1 MAVKFYLEPLASDF
15 GEYQYMSGP
24 QFSCD
29 QEIGNQ
35 QVDMLYAKLWDN
47 PCPMTFRINYLALQ
61 YNTRLY
67 DWVQQTYGLKR
78 PEYVVLYSLSL
89 ADGGSARDVSR
100 TSGFP
105 KNTLSRAI
113 KRLELME
120 LIERRDTAP
129 GGGRKQALHL
139 SQKGWTIMN
148 ETRPIFAAQEDRM
161 LNVLTDGERQIL
173 SELMSKLVIAA
184 QDWAGDLP
192 DLTPSHDPDA
202 AKGTPQ

>member
-129 GGGRKQALHL
+129 VGDVSRRCICRRKGGR
-139 SQKGWTIMN
+139 S
-148 ETRPIFAAQEDRM
+148 
-161 LNVLTDGERQIL
+161 
-173 SELMSKLVIAA
+173 
-184 QDWAGDLP
+184 
-192 DLTPSHDPDA
+192 
-202 AKGTPQ
+202 